1 MTMGFWTRGAQ
12 RTDAELNLI
21 PLIDIMSVLVAFLLI
36 YTAEVD
42 LVQNAKGVE
51 IPQSTADAKPQQSV
65 VIMITKDDL
74 FVQGEPVTH
83 VADILRASTALV
95 EPLRLILDRPML
107 ANKVTADPSSREITV
122 IADKSLPFEVVKKVM
137 ATCTATA
144 YGKISL
150 AVIEKGKPAGAGGLS
165 STAQGST
172 VQSST

>member
-65 VIMITKDDL
+65 VIMITKEDL
-74 FVQGEPVTH
+74 FVQGEPVAH
-83 VADILRASTALV
+83 VADIVRDATGLV
-95 EPLRLILDRPML
+95 EPLRLILSRPML
-107 ANKVTADPSSREITV
+107 ATNASADPSSREITV

-150 AVIEKGKPAGAGGLS
+150 AVIEKGKPAGAGGS
-165 STAQGST
+165 AA
-172 VQSST
+172 QSST

>member
-1 MTMGFWTRGAQ
+1 MTIGLWTRGAQ
-12 RTDAELNLI
+12 RIDAELNLI

-42 LVQNAKGVE
+42 LVQNSKGVE
-51 IPQSTADAKPQQSV
+51 IPLSTAEAKPQQSV

-83 VADILRASTALV
+83 VADILRDSSALV
-95 EPLRLILDRPML
+95 GPLRLILDRPML
-107 ANKVTADPSSREITV
+107 ANTAADQGSREITV

-150 AVIEKGKPAGAGGLS
+150 AVIEKGKPAGAGGQN
-165 STAQGST
+165 STT
-172 VQSST
+172 QSSI

>member
-1 MTMGFWTRGAQ
+1 MTMGLWTRGTQ
-12 RTDAELNLI
+12 RVDAELNLI

-42 LVQNAKGVE
+42 LVQNSKGVE
-51 IPQSTADAKPQQSV
+51 IPLSTAEAKPQQSV

-83 VADILRASTALV
+83 VADILGASTVLV
-95 EPLRLILDRPML
+95 EPLRQILDRPML
-107 ANKVTADPSSREITV
+107 ANSTTADQSSREITV

-150 AVIEKGKPAGAGGLS
+150 AVIEKGKPAGAGGQS
-165 STAQGST
+165 STAQ
-172 VQSST
+172 SST